1 MVKLLHKN
9 DDGKFVV
16 VEQFTLT
23 IGKSQVFERDGESI
37 TYMPFGKF
45 ITSSGVKGS
54 FIYGCNPM
62 TSIPSSISENDLT
75 LTLDFQVDDIF
86 SISDRLLI
94 DSSYSEDFSG
104 IMSSGKLISDKSLEN
119 QVKIIKN
126 SVINNEPLE
135 VPAITY
141 ELILSLIARSR
152 NNPSKPWRLD
162 KKSEYTLDISF
173 RGLAA
178 VTGTAQSVTFE
189 DPSAMCLISSTRK
202 DSENTNSSLEYYM
215 KL

>member
-37 TYMPFGKF
+37 TYMPFGTF
-45 ITSSGVKGS
+45 ITSSGKKGS

-75 LTLDFQVDDIF
+75 LTLDFQIDDIF

-126 SVINNEPLE
+126 
-135 VPAITY
+135 
-141 ELILSLIARSR
+141 
-152 NNPSKPWRLD
+152 
-162 KKSEYTLDISF
+162 
-173 RGLAA
+173 
-178 VTGTAQSVTFE
+178 
-189 DPSAMCLISSTRK
+189 
-202 DSENTNSSLEYYM
+202 
-215 KL
+215 